1 MAISIPKIFEEIAKA
16 KNKDEK
22 KSVLIK
28 YSQNGAFKEILR
40 YAFDPNIYKVIT
52 SRRQG
57 IKFSS

>member
-28 YSQNGAFKEILR
+28 YSQ
-40 YAFDPNIYKVIT
+40 Y
-52 SRRQG
+52 
-57 IKFSS
+57 